1 MMKPLVSISRCTD
14 IHSFESVNEA
24 VRESVE
30 LAGGLESFLIRG
42 DLVLIKP
49 NILFSMDYKTGAV
62 TNPHVVR
69 ALIRMAREAG
79 AGKVV
84 IGESSIIGCKTRDA
98 FAKSGYDRLAEEEE
112 VDLIDLKK
120 TETVYTGIPN
130 GKIFRRL
137 EIPEIVL
144 RADIIINVPAMKT
157 HDMFPVT
164 LGLKNMKGVIQDQ
177 DKKRFHVVGVE
188 QSVVDINKLVLPQLT
203 VIDGTV
209 GMEGIGPMH
218 GEPVNLGLVVT
229 SMDTVAADAVG
240 ASIMG
245 VDPKEVTHIRLAAE
259 QGLGCDDL
267 TNIDVVGKAIE
278 EVVRPFKIA
287 KIDLKEFE
295 KKLGI
300 QVIESGACSGC
311 RQVVDSLFTY
321 YMKNNLDVFK
331 DRTIVFGQ
339 NVKLPSRTRG
349 KPILFG
355 PCTKKYRD
363 KGDYMPGCP
372 PMQENVMQYFG
383 VELESEVTATIYE
396 GLQSEDSD

>member
-1 MMKPLVSISRCTD
+1 MIKPVVSISRCSD
-14 IHSFESVNEA
+14 IHSFDSVYEA

-30 LAGGLESFLIRG
+30 RAGGLEAFLVRG

-49 NILFSMDYKTGAV
+49 NVLFSMDYRTGAV
-62 TNPHVVR
+62 TNPNVVR
-69 ALIRMAREAG
+69 SLIRMAREVG
-79 AGKVV
+79 AGRVV
-84 IGESSIIGCKTRDA
+84 IGESSIIGCKTKDA
-98 FAKSGYDRLAEEEE
+98 FKMSGYDRLAEEEG

-120 TETVYTGIPN
+120 TETVYMGIPN

-137 EIPEIVL
+137 RIPEIVL
-144 RADIIINVPAMKT
+144 KADIIINVPAMKT

-177 DKKRFHVVGVE
+177 DKKRFHIVGVE

-218 GEPVNLGLVVT
+218 GEPVNLGLIVT

-240 ASIMG
+240 AAVMG
-245 VDPKEVTHIRLAAE
+245 VDPQKVTHIRLAAE
-259 QGLGCDDL
+259 QGLGCSDL
-267 TNIDVVGKAIE
+267 SNIDVVGKAIA
-278 EVVRPFKIA
+278 EVRRPFKIA

-300 QVIESGACSGC
+300 QVVESGACSGC
-311 RQVVDSLFTY
+311 RQVVDSLFSY
-321 YMKNNLDVFK
+321 YMKNDLDIFR

-339 NVKLPSRTRG
+339 NVKLPSKIKG
-349 KPILFG
+349 KLILFG
-355 PCTKKYRD
+355 PCTKKYRGQ
-363 KGDYMPGCP
+363 GDYMPGCP
-372 PMQENVMQYFG
+372 PMQEMVMEYFG
-383 VELESEVTATIYE
+383 VETESEQVATITA
-396 GLQSEDSD
+396 GMQSED